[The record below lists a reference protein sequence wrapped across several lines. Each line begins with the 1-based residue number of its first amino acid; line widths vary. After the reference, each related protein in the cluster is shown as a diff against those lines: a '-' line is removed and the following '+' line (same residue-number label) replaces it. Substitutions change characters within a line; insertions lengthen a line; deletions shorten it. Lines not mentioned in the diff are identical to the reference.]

1 MKCETDRT
9 LFTRRF
15 APSSI
20 LALITPT
27 SVCDLQTLSDLHHL
41 KSRGQRLLELGR
53 LIGVLHAERVQVL
66 GAAHLELGHA
76 RRLLDLHRSRILPAR
91 RVQEVLNFA
100 NFFRLFS
107 HRAKSSL
114 DRQSSLFHH
123 PLARP

>member
-66 GAAHLELGHA
+66 GAAHLELGHT
-76 RRLLDLHRSRILPAR
+76 RRLLDLHRPGVLAAR
-91 RVQEVLNFA
+91 GVKEVLDFVDLL
-100 NFFRLFS
+100 RL
-107 HRAKSSL
+107 
-114 DRQSSLFHH
+114 
-123 PLARP
+123 